1 MKDMVYKFIFSFITT
16 LAIIITAHNLRS
28 YQKSFD
34 NCERLLTD
42 IKINL
47 SVLAQELNSLNN
59 DEVDYE

>member
-16 LAIIITAHNLRS
+16 LVIIITAHNLRS